1 MGFIDDLMSN
11 NYQYNVLDALNY
23 AIKNGCLR
31 ANYKQLLGKFI
42 IENNLK
48 YNNNLVNTIYEIV
61 ENCVK
66 YHVYDAYDAHIA
78 ICKAIGYY

>member
-11 NYQYNVLDALNY
+11 NYQYNVLDAINY

-48 YNNNLVNTIYEIV
+48 
-61 ENCVK
+61 
-66 YHVYDAYDAHIA
+66 
-78 ICKAIGYY
+78 